1 VGYSYNIITIKWSK
15 KMIRI
20 TSKKFKGKVY
30 IGKLLKSGKN
40 GFTALVNGH
49 KMTFNN
55 GYQYEPV

>member
-1 VGYSYNIITIKWSK
+1 
-15 KMIRI
+15 MIRI